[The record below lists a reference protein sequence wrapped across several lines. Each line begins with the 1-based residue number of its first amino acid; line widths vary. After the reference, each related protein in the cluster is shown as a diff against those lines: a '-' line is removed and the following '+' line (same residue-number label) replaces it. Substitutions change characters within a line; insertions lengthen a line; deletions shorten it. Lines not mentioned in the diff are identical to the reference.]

1 VRFPQFLFSLKPLVM
16 ASLHFLS
23 WPNWVALKPP
33 TLQSAGAFQRE
44 CLCEMLTTFLTARL
58 NTFSLR
64 KVSTCLPMSVPV
76 ITYIT
81 VLYIQWLKFPP
92 TPFSIERRVPEKK
105 VRPDYLSLSLSLF
118 TSFLSHFHIH
128 SHTHTYI
135 FFGKIL

>member
-1 VRFPQFLFSLKPLVM
+1 M

-92 TPFSIERRVPEKK
+92 TPLFHRTPSTRKK
-105 VRPDYLSLSLSLF
+105 VRPDYLSLSLSLHF
-118 TSFLSHFHIH
+118 FSLSLSYTLTHAYIYFFQKNSLIKYSFAAYVRG
-128 SHTHTYI
+128 T
-135 FFGKIL
+135 

>member
-1 VRFPQFLFSLKPLVM
+1 M

-92 TPFSIERRVPEKK
+92 TPLFHRTPSTRKK
-105 VRPDYLSLSLSLF
+105 VRPDYLSLSLSLHF
-118 TSFLSHFHIH
+118 FSLSLSHTL
-128 SHTHTYI
+128 THAYI
-135 FFGKIL
+135 YFFRKNSLIKYSFAAYVRGT